1 MKGNGLV
8 LKRPIIT
15 EKSMAGTNT
24 GRYTFEVE
32 RAANKTEIAQ
42 AVEDAFKVDVI
53 DVHTMVVKGKTRR
66 VGRRISHTQDW
77 KKATVTLAE
86 GQRIE
91 RYFVEGV

>member
-1 MKGNGLV
+1 MKGTVV

-24 GRYTFEVE
+24 GRYTFEVAKE
-32 RAANKTEIAQ
+32 ANKLEIAE
-42 AVEDAFKVDVI
+42 AVSDGFNVDVI
-53 DVHTMVVKGKTRR
+53 DVHTMIVKGKTRR
-66 VGRRISHTQDW
+66 YGRRIAKRPDW

-86 GQRIE
+86 GQKIE

>member
-1 MKGNGLV
+1 MKGTTLV

-15 EKSMAGTNT
+15 EKSMAGTNV

-32 RAANKTEIAQ
+32 RAANKLEIAE
-42 AVEDAFKVDVI
+42 AVSEAFNVDVV
-53 DVHTMVVKGKTRR
+53 DVHVMVVKGKPRR
-66 VGRRISHTQDW
+66 VGRRMTRTSDW
-77 KKATVTLAE
+77 KKAIVTLAE